1 MTTRKSDTVIPW
13 KRKLLWSAWSCSIV
27 LTLIFMTIFVLG
39 VLRDRR
45 IGEPVLR
52 IDLSST
58 SDWVSTPFRVW
69 GSGTHTLFI
78 SSVNH
83 DPKFIGA
90 ELAADFEVSI
100 ADSDGVRFFHQ
111 VYASGSTG
119 HVLPSNYGDS
129 KLGSFKLDDWPLR
142 SWMLRA
148 RVLRPDPRFK
158 TAQTQIKFWKDRYDP
173 GMGGL
178 MNYVMIIP
186 ALVFLVLSFLVSL
199 ALARKGSRTPIFL
212 TVVCSVAFLGVF
224 VA

>member
-1 MTTRKSDTVIPW
+1 VSSW
-13 KRKLLWSAWSCSIV
+13 KPRFLWSAWLFSIV
-27 LTLIFMTIFVLG
+27 LTLIFTSIFVQG

-52 IDLSST
+52 IDLSSA
-58 SDWVSTPFRVW
+58 SDWVSAPFRVW
-69 GSGTHTLFI
+69 GPGTYTLFI

-83 DPKFIGA
+83 DPKFVGA
-90 ELAADFEVSI
+90 LLAGDFEVLI
-100 ADSDGVRFFHQ
+100 ADPDGVRFFHQ

-119 HVLPSNYGDS
+119 HLLPSNYGDS

-148 RVLRPDPRFK
+148 RVLKPDPQFN

-199 ALARKGSRTPIFL
+199 ALAAKGFRTPIFV
-212 TVVCSVAFLGVF
+212 TVACSIAFLGVF